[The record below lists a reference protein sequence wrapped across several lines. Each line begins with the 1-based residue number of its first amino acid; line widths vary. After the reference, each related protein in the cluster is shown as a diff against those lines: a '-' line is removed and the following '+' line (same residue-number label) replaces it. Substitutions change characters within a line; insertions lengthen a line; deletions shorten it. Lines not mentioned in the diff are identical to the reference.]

1 MSTTANDR
9 GTGTAA
15 RNGDRGQGGPKGLGP
30 VGWLRWIWRTLTSMR
45 TALILLFL
53 LAVGAI
59 PGSILPQNVV
69 SVDQVNTYFQEH
81 PDLAPWLDRFY
92 LFDVFSSP
100 WYAAIYLLLFVSLAG
115 CVLPRALLHARAVR
129 ARPVS
134 TPKNLGRMPYA
145 ASFTTDAGPETV
157 LEQARKVLR
166 RYRTERYG
174 DSLSTETGYLR
185 EAGNVLFHLALL
197 GLLLAL
203 AAGSFFGYRGNM
215 LLVEGDGFANTLTS
229 YDAIYP
235 GHWTDTD
242 SLEPFSIHLDE
253 FEASF
258 IEEGSL
264 RGQAESYVADLT
276 YKEAP
281 DAEEERHRLE
291 VNHPLSVAGVQVYL
305 LGHGY
310 APEFEVRNGEGDVV
324 FDQAVPFLHRDTA
337 SYTSDGV
344 VKVPDTGGEQLGFVG
359 VFLPS
364 AVETSEGELVSNF
377 PGAQNPRVTLEGYQ
391 GDLGLVDPQSVYQLR
406 TSGMESVGSSPVME
420 IGDTWELPDG
430 AGSITFSGYKEY
442 VSLQM
447 NRDGARLPA
456 LTAAS
461 LAVAGL
467 IITLFVRPRRVW
479 VRATRGEDG
488 RTRVEVAALGKTEA
502 AGNNV
507 EFHELTTELAGRLR
521 SLSDEDPGPGPDAR
535 PDSDPHPPSDP
546 PESTTQGSDR

>member
-1 MSTTANDR
+1 MSTTTNDR
-9 GTGTAA
+9 GTGTGS
-15 RNGDRGQGGPKGLGP
+15 RNGDQGRAGPGGLGP
-30 VGWLRWIWRTLTSMR
+30 AGWLRWVWRTLTSMR

-69 SVDQVNTYFQEH
+69 SVDEVNAYVQEH

-115 CVLPRALLHARAVR
+115 CVLPRALAHARAVR

-134 TPKNLGRMPYA
+134 TPRNLGRMPYA
-145 ASFTTDAGPETV
+145 AAFTTDADPETV

-215 LLVEGDGFANTLTS
+215 LLVEDDGFANTLTS

-242 SLEPFSIHLDE
+242 SLEPFSIHLDD

-258 IEEGSL
+258 IEEGDL

-281 DAEEERHRLE
+281 DAQEERHRLE

-364 AVETSEGELVSNF
+364 AVETPEGELVSNF

-479 VRATRGEDG
+479 VRATRGGDG
-488 RTRVEVAALGKTEA
+488 RTRVELAALGKTEA

-521 SLSDEDPGPGPDAR
+521 SLSDEDPGPDAR